1 VDKQADGLFA
11 WKPENIGQGFLW
23 CIVGGAFL
31 LGPPLLILAGGA
43 FLFGPGVKPRGFII
57 VVASMVIIVST
68 IRCAHGS
75 GNARAMY
82 RKVLWGVKLS
92 LIIVGLALALGMYAL
107 ELGIL

>member
-1 VDKQADGLFA
+1 VDKQGDGLFA

-31 LGPPLLILAGGA
+31 LGPPLLIFLGYA
-43 FLFGPGVKPRGFII
+43 FLFGPGVKPRGWII
-57 VVASMVIIVST
+57 VGVSMVIIVST
-68 IRCAHGS
+68 IGCAHRS
-75 GNARAMY
+75 GNARAVY

-92 LIIVGLALALGMYAL
+92 LIIVGVALALAMYAF